1 MPTTAADVT
10 QELLEWI
17 RAAADVP
24 VEARGVGEPAAD
36 GIDLRLL
43 SLACKAPPRT
53 VEPPSVL
60 ALDYLLTV
68 RCKDPLEEH
77 RLAAELMFAAL
88 ELQDVEILEAPSA
101 AAAAARLGLPPAAGF
116 VIRACLSRERP
127 KLRAPL
133 VRFPLV
139 ARTGGLG
146 RLEGQVLGP
155 GQTPIAGATVT
166 LVGLGRTT
174 RTDPDGRFRM
184 PGPLPETGGV
194 RLRVRAKGVEAEAL
208 AAVGKPTVLHLEI

>member
-10 QELLEWI
+10 QELLDWI

-24 VEARGVGEPAAD
+24 VTVRGVGEPTSD

-43 SLACKAPPRT
+43 SLGCKAPPRT
-53 VEPPSVL
+53 VEPPLVL
-60 ALDYLLTV
+60 AIDYLLTV

-88 ELQDVEILEAPSA
+88 ELQDLEILETPSA
-101 AAAAARLGLPPAAGF
+101 AAAASRLGLPPAAGF
-116 VIRACLSRERP
+116 VFRAFLSRERP
-127 KLRAPL
+127 RLRAPL

-146 RLEGQVLGP
+146 RLEGRVLGP
-155 GQTPIAGATVT
+155 GETPIAGATVT

-174 RTDPDGRFRM
+174 RTDPDGCFRI
-184 PGPLPETGGV
+184 PGPLPDAGGV
-194 RLRVRAKGVEAEAL
+194 RLRVRAKGVETEAL
-208 AAVGKPTVLHLEI
+208 AAVGQPTVLHLEI